1 MKKLKP
7 SKYNFLF
14 MLENRDMLIFNAT
27 SNGFALVNKDNTEI
41 VQQLL
46 YNPNKSCSNIEVK
59 EFLNSLK
66 RGKFILPYNI
76 NELAQ
81 LKYRFWKS
89 RFNLHTLSLT
99 IAPTL
104 NCNFECIYCYE
115 TWYKIPK
122 NRTMTKKYQEML
134 MKFIIFYIKKG
145 VKTIKLNWY
154 GGEPLLAFNTIK
166 NLSQRIIK
174 LCRENSVEYNA
185 GIITNGFLLKD
196 KFKDLLNL
204 GIRSFQITL
213 DGPPEIHNHY
223 RPLKGGGP
231 TFSTILENIKILA
244 KHEKCHIGVRIN
256 ISKDNLSQV
265 NELINILEK

>member
-1 MKKLKP
+1 
-7 SKYNFLF
+7 

-145 VKTIKLNWY
+145 VKTIKLN
-154 GGEPLLAFNTIK
+154 
-166 NLSQRIIK
+166 
-174 LCRENSVEYNA
+174 
-185 GIITNGFLLKD
+185 
-196 KFKDLLNL
+196 
-204 GIRSFQITL
+204 
-213 DGPPEIHNHY
+213 
-223 RPLKGGGP
+223 
-231 TFSTILENIKILA
+231 
-244 KHEKCHIGVRIN
+244 
-256 ISKDNLSQV
+256 
-265 NELINILEK
+265 